1 MGLGRGGNVH
11 GTPDVES
18 GLPVDFKSILMQTP
32 VKEKGSSE
40 RKEDIQRK
48 RESDSIKRAIKEY
61 YRTTKVGSAAA
72 IQRMITAVFNDQ
84 SQLGQ
89 RHFTR
94 FLSASFFFQVAGKLR
109 NHQLHGLFQD
119 Y

>member
-61 YRTTKVGSAAA
+61 YRTTKLLENYA
-72 IQRMITAVFNDQ
+72 IINYTGFFKVSDETAP
-84 SQLGQ
+84 
-89 RHFTR
+89 
-94 FLSASFFFQVAGKLR
+94 
-109 NHQLHGLFQD
+109 
-119 Y
+119 